1 MRKITKRL
9 LTAGIAVLVLGA
21 CQDSVMVVQPVP
33 PPPPPPPPT
42 VPTVDATVSILGM
55 KTIPGQASVNPT
67 AVSGDINVQLNINE
81 NDDTVTGIDLLLDG
95 SVIGCQRISANTVSG
110 GDARLSEVSAADVVE
125 CFFNTDDVQ
134 GSCVGAQI
142 DPLFDNGT
150 HTLGARITL
159 GDGETRDALNETQIT
174 LVNGGFLMLVHNEG
188 SQSVVT
194 GGVLYYGGPADSNG
208 DGTDDNLNSFSVC
221 PVSYMGTTVASLG
234 LAGSTFAG
242 QLAVDVG
249 GGASGTNIGSTA
261 TDAATPFEFDA
272 DPTDND
278 LVSGNPVEDDVGTNG
293 ILAGHT
299 IASAGTIL
307 DDSGLNVTS
316 QFAPAALANIF
327 LDFTSP
333 QPNMGGA
340 SEVLVAGI
348 SSVLTWYSAG
358 AFSLSFVTEA
368 GVGWSFGGGTSVDM
382 GECATTANNDGLPAT
397 AFVPEQTTT
406 GIADHAE
413 DDWEVGG
420 DGFGGKKD
428 AGGLDCFLS
437 ELQVL
442 ADDLGNAFALDS
454 LGTTIQT
461 ATNYGSDQTAAGTAK
476 AMPDPS
482 VQPYVLNPDNENDGV
497 IDIVDDYLLF
507 FDAADVKL
515 ASGDPGSAT
524 DEAGCGGAD
533 GEGGL
538 AQGCTAIIAAV
549 NSGPKGSPATVPV
562 GNNATLS
569 TDKGGADDDFLV
581 DLGHSIAPLTDGSYE
596 IEVTVPDLATPAND
610 ATVTFTFELD
620 NTPPMIGALNP
631 APVGSPGTDAS
642 AIIISIGETVADAH
656 ILDAVTLTLMVNG
669 TDAMGADASASCSAA
684 ALEEN
689 LYTLSDTE
697 VDRNAISLEN
707 GTNAVDFSAAAAE
720 AFQVKDPFEAGV
732 GGTVN
737 YCFVIDAK
745 DEALD
750 VTGKDAPNVAQLVT
764 QVDVTWNR

>member
-1 MRKITKRL
+1 MW
-9 LTAGIAVLVLGA
+9 G
-21 CQDSVMVVQPVP
+21 C
-33 PPPPPPPPT
+33 
-42 VPTVDATVSILGM
+42 

-110 GDARLSEVSAADVVE
+110 GDARLSEVSAAADVVE

-142 DPLFDNGT
+142 DPLFDNET

-174 LVNGGFLMLVHNEG
+174 LVNGDFLMLVHNEG

-420 DGFGGKKD
+420 DGFGGKE

-461 ATNYGSDQTAAGTAK
+461 ATTYGSDQTAAGTAK
-476 AMPDPS
+476 AMPDS

-497 IDIVDDYLLF
+497 MDMVDDYLLF

-524 DEAGCGGAD
+524 DEAGCV
-533 GEGGL
+533 L

-569 TDKGGADDDFLV
+569 TDKDGADDDFLV
-581 DLGHSIAPLTDGSYE
+581 DLGHSIAPLKDGSYE

-620 NTPPMIGALNP
+620 NTPPVIGALNP

-669 TDAMGADASASCSAA
+669 MDAMGADASASCSAA
-684 ALEEN
+684 ALEETSTIPTPGNVSVSDSSSRAGN
-689 LYTLSDTE
+689 LYTLSDTGGE

-737 YCFVIDAK
+737 YCFVIEAK

-750 VTGKDAPNVAQLVT
+750 VTGEDAPNVAQLVT
-764 QVDVTWNR
+764 QVDVTWNP